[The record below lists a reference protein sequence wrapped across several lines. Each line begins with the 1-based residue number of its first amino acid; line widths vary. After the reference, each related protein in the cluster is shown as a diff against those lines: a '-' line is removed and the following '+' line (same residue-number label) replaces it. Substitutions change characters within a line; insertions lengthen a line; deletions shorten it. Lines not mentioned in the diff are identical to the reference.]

1 MKVLAIYHLKGGV
14 GKTAAAVNL
23 AYLAA
28 QSGAPTL
35 VCDLDSQAAA
45 TFYFRIR
52 PKLKAKHRLFL
63 RRGKALW
70 DDIKATDFDRLDLL
84 PGALSHRR
92 LTETFARARRPAD
105 CLRDSLARLRR
116 DYRYVVL
123 DCPPEVGLLAENVF
137 RAADRILLPI
147 VPTPLS
153 VHAYRQV
160 RKLYVKHGH
169 DPDKLRTFFSMVEY
183 RKKLHRSVM
192 AELSATRPEVL
203 PHVVPYL
210 VEVENMGVH
219 REPVAATRPT
229 SRAAVAY
236 LALWQEMQ
244 ELLG

>member
-45 TFYFRIR
+45 TFYFRVR

-92 LTETFARARRPAD
+92 LTETFARARRPAN

-169 DPDKLRTFFSMVEY
+169 DRDKLRTFFSMVEY

-192 AELSATRPEVL
+192 AELSASPEVL

-219 REPVAATRPT
+219 REPVVATRPT
-229 SRAAVAY
+229 SRAALAY
-236 LALWQEMQ
+236 LALWQEMR